1 MMSTSALHR
10 GFRWTDLPST
20 VPEGVATDEMLLQT
34 PDHGSPAPWRIAGR
48 GVWWSTRARS
58 DDRELLPAALRRGAR
73 PLLRVGFAVTYSE
86 TPVGGYHELGGAI
99 LYARLGGVFGHIPF
113 LPVDSAA
120 TMRGGRENWALP
132 KVLADFSGDPVAD
145 STVTVTGARPDGDW
159 SVAITAES
167 PGTSRHIGV
176 PRFAAGSLTTR
187 LLSAVS
193 GLEQVDADGVCG
205 RTGFDDLGAMSLTT
219 APTRIRLSTAGSPQ
233 LRRLFADRSYSG
245 GTIDYSGVTLAAPRV
260 R

>member
-1 MMSTSALHR
+1 MATSALHR
-10 GFRWTDLPST
+10 GFRWTDLPSM
-20 VPEGVATDEMLLQT
+20 VPEGVATDEMLRQT
-34 PDHGSPAPWRIAGR
+34 PDQGSPAPWRIAGS
-48 GVWWSTRARS
+48 GVWWSTRAHWA
-58 DDRELLPAALRRGAR
+58 DRELLPPALRRGVR

-99 LYARLGGVFGHIPF
+99 LYARLGGIFGHIPF

-132 KVLADFSGDPVAD
+132 KVLADFSGDPTAD
-145 STVTVTGARPDGDW
+145 STVTVSGARPEGDW

-167 PGTSRHIGV
+167 PGAQKHVGV
-176 PRFAAGSLTTR
+176 PRFATGSLTTR

-193 GLEQVDADGVCG
+193 GLEQIDADGISG
-205 RTGFDDLGAMSLTT
+205 RTGFADLGAMSLTT
-219 APTRIRLSTAGSPQ
+219 APTRIRLSTSGSPQ

-245 GTIDYSGVTLAAPRV
+245 GTIDYSGVTLAAPRL